1 VASRAEAA
9 PPSFKWAAGAAI
21 ACALGFALLSQAFP
35 LEQHYLAGA
44 VLVTVVGL
52 VALAVVAW
60 YVDPAYLLIAAL
72 VLSAFN
78 NHWDAF
84 GLPRLV
90 TPDRFLLIAALGAVL
105 LRCPAAADRSTV
117 PLRGVHALLALFLAW
132 AVGSA
137 IAAGTLAE
145 SDALFGIVD
154 RFAVPFALFLLAPI
168 IFRTPRQRR
177 ALLGALVA
185 FGAYLGLTAVF
196 ETLGPRALVYPSFI
210 LDPSY
215 GYHGGRA
222 RGPFI
227 EANANGVGL
236 YVSLVAAAIAV
247 ATWRRPEARLAA
259 WAVGLLC
266 AAGLLLTLTRSV
278 WVASVIASFVSL
290 AAFRETRRLAI
301 PAMAGGAAL
310 SVALL
315 AVFPQLQERA
325 VERKDAQRSVSER
338 RNVNAAALAM
348 VGERPLLGFG
358 WSTFRERNA
367 EYFPLLEDVPQT
379 AERRLAIHNVLL
391 TFATELG
398 LIGAT
403 LFALGFL
410 LAVGRAVAT
419 RGPPDL
425 LAWRIGLLAIALF
438 WVVVAMFAPLGQ
450 VLPTF
455 IPWLWAGIVLG
466 PVLLAERRQGGA

>member
-1 VASRAEAA
+1 MAVAAV
-9 PPSFKWAAGAAI
+9 AGA
-21 ACALGFALLSQAFP
+21 LGVVLLSGAVPF
-35 LEQHYLAGA
+35 EGYLAVA
-44 VLVTVVGL
+44 ALVMVLAL
-52 VALAVVAW
+52 VALAAIAW
-60 YVDPAYLLIAAL
+60 HLDPAYLLIGAL
-72 VLSAFN
+72 ILSAFN

-84 GLPRLV
+84 GLPRFV
-90 TPDRFLLIAALGAVL
+90 TPDRFLLIAALVATL
-105 LRCPAAADRSTV
+105 LRCPAARDRPRV
-117 PLRGVHALLALFLAW
+117 PVGGVHALLALTLAW

-145 SDALFGIVD
+145 RDGVFGILD
-154 RFAVPFALFLLAPI
+154 RFAVPFALFLLAPV
-168 IFRTPRQRR
+168 IFRTARQRR
-177 ALLGALVA
+177 VLLAALVA
-185 FGAYLGLTAVF
+185 FGAYLGLTALF
-196 ETLGPRALVYPSFI
+196 EAVGPKALVYPRFI
-210 LDPSY
+210 VDPSF

-236 YVSLVAAAIAV
+236 YVCLVAATVAL
-247 ATWRRPEARLAA
+247 ATWRRRGWRLAA
-259 WAVGLLC
+259 GAAGLLC

-278 WVASVIASFVSL
+278 WVASVVATFGAL
-290 AAFRETRRLAI
+290 AAFRETRRLVI
-301 PAMAGGAAL
+301 PAAAGTAAL
-310 SVALL
+310 
-315 AVFPQLQERA
+315 AVVLFTAFPQLEERA
-325 VERKDAQRSVSER
+325 AERKEADRSVSER

-358 WSTFRERNA
+358 WSTFRERND

-379 AERRLAIHNVLL
+379 AERRLGIHNVLL

-410 LAVGRAVAT
+410 LAVGRGVLT
-419 RGPPDL
+419 RGPPEL
-425 LAWRIGLLAIALF
+425 RPWRIGLLAIAIF
-438 WVVVAMFAPLGQ
+438 WAVVATFAPLGQ

-466 PVLLAERRQGGA
+466 PTLLADET